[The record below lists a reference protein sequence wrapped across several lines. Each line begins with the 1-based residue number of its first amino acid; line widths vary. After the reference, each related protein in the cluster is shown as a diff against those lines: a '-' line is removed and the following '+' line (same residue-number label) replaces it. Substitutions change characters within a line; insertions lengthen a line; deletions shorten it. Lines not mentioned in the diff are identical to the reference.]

1 MGTVFQSWLKIVWP
15 FFRRDVTVFTVLTVE
30 TGLDQG
36 SEYTPCPPCMAPWSV
51 KKTPQFI
58 NIWDGYCW
66 YVSMAADGIT
76 LPHRDVLL
84 TASQVMGELSV
95 VCLWGCQSS
104 SSVCI
109 WEKGRAHSSV
119 DSWSEGNWRME
130 RTFHKL
136 TGLWC
141 NNWMNRVTLSIS
153 ISHDWV
159 YQQWNIQANVTW
171 LHAPILKTRLHTY
184 LYKQT
189 NYIYFFKSNN
199 MQNKNVQGV

>member
-1 MGTVFQSWLKIVWP
+1 
-15 FFRRDVTVFTVLTVE
+15 
-30 TGLDQG
+30 
-36 SEYTPCPPCMAPWSV
+36 
-51 KKTPQFI
+51 
-58 NIWDGYCW
+58 
-66 YVSMAADGIT
+66 MAADGIT

-119 DSWSEGNWRME
+119 DSWSEGNWRMK

-159 YQQWNIQANVTW
+159 YRQWNIQANVTW

-189 NYIYFFKSNN
+189 NYIYFFQIKQYAKQKCSRCLTWFIHYNDN
-199 MQNKNVQGV
+199 GNSICTKNLFD